1 MRYHVWF
8 TTEKGTPSTAGP
20 SPVYASGLV
29 EAQRKAADTLAE
41 LQERNALVG
50 WSTMTVTEA

>member
-1 MRYHVWF
+1 MRYNVWF

-50 WSTMTVTEA
+50 WSIVTVTET

>member
-8 TTEKGTPSTAGP
+8 TTEKGTPSMAGP

-50 WSTMTVTEA
+50 WSIVTVTET